1 MALSTPALY
10 LLMIFSLTVIM
21 GYAAQ
26 RSQFCPVGGLRDM
39 LNGRGSHRLWTYL
52 AVIAVALVAT
62 TLLEYVQYMDLNNTK
77 PPFRNSQ
84 FAWGRYIIGG
94 FIFGVG
100 IVLSGCGMRNLVLFG
115 QGSLKALLL
124 IVIMAITAYIMT
136 RTSIY
141 ADYFMPWLTPM
152 TADFSRIGSQD
163 LGSLLAT
170 SSDSVPIMR
179 LITGLLIAG
188 IIVLLAL
195 RNDTFRQPKYLVSA
209 IVIGLT
215 IAAGYAITGGSF
227 GQQLIEQAEFMDA
240 PPAGLGTQSY
250 SFAGPMGD
258 VVYWLM
264 NVKETSLI
272 TFGVMSFIGLA
283 LGSLI
288 ASIIHREFSIKFFGS
303 TKDTLVSMIGAI
315 LVVVGAVMAMGC
327 TIGHG
332 VSGIATLALGSFVAL
347 AAIGAGA
354 YTALIIEKRIS
365 IS

>member
-1 MALSTPALY
+1 
-10 LLMIFSLTVIM
+10 
-21 GYAAQ
+21 
-26 RSQFCPVGGLRDM
+26 
-39 LNGRGSHRLWTYL
+39 
-52 AVIAVALVAT
+52 
-62 TLLEYVQYMDLNNTK
+62 
-77 PPFRNSQ
+77 
-84 FAWGRYIIGG
+84 
-94 FIFGVG
+94 
-100 IVLSGCGMRNLVLFG
+100 
-115 QGSLKALLL
+115 
-124 IVIMAITAYIMT
+124 MAITAYIMT

-170 SSDSVPIMR
+170 NSDSVPIMR

-264 NVKETSLI
+264 NVKETNLI

-365 IS
+365 LQLSQGKA

>member
-1 MALSTPALY
+1 MEPSTATLY
-10 LLMIFSLTVIM
+10 LVMIFSLTVVM
-21 GYAAQ
+21 GYASQ
-26 RSQFCPVGGLRDM
+26 RSQFCPVGGLRDT

-52 AVIAVALVAT
+52 AVIAIALAAT
-62 TLLEYVQYMDLNNTK
+62 SLLEYIQYMDLNNTK

-84 FAWGRYIIGG
+84 FAWGRYVIGG
-94 FIFGVG
+94 FVFGVG

-124 IVIMAITAYIMT
+124 IIIMAITAYIMT

-152 TADFSRIGSQD
+152 TIDFSRVGSQD
-163 LGSLLAT
+163 LGSLLAVG
-170 SSDSVPIMR
+170 SDNVPIMR
-179 LITGLLIAG
+179 LVVGLMIAG
-188 IIVLLAL
+188 IIMLLAL
-195 RNDTFRQPKYLVSA
+195 RNDIFRQPKYLVSA
-209 IVIGLT
+209 IVIGLIIT
-215 IAAGYAITGGSF
+215 AGYAITGGAF
-227 GQQLIEQAEFMDA
+227 GQQLIEQAEFMDS

-272 TFGVMSFIGLA
+272 TFGVISFMGLA

-288 ASIIHREFSIKFFGS
+288 ASVIHREFSVKLLSS
-303 TKDTLVSMIGAI
+303 TKDTLMSVIGAI

-347 AAIGAGA
+347 AAIAVGA
-354 YTALIIEKRIS
+354 YTTLMIEKRLTA
-365 IS
+365 